1 MVTYQLKFTAR
12 DLHFKSFFTFFTPKM
27 ISKAAMSA
35 ILPHS
40 WPRKFGTSSLKPDKN
55 KQQKIDPRITLVRY
69 HMKHPLMPRPLRLSR
84 DRALR
89 HWTIARAWYIWQKKK
104 RIQADLDLQR
114 LFMSDL
120 HLLKI
125 NFALIPSRNRMLANH
140 NLHRKYQS
148 IQLAMEILRNLDD
161 GTAGNSKE
169 GSRLYRVALEK
180 KETYSRG
187 SIPIEYARIQV
198 ETPGN
203 VPWDHDWKR

>member
-114 LFMSDL
+114 
-120 HLLKI
+120 
-125 NFALIPSRNRMLANH
+125 
-140 NLHRKYQS
+140 KYQS